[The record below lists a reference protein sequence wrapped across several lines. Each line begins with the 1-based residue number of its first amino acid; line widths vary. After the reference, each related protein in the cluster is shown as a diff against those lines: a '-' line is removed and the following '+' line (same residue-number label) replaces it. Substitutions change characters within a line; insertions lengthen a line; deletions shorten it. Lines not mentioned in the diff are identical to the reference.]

1 MVPFLFYHFEINEF
15 SKNIQK
21 VKHKH
26 KKYRLQSRKK
36 TKNSFAEIICVVLCH
51 EVNLVWV
58 FMVVPRFWPAYRRM
72 AVGCGRGA
80 LRLNG
85 MDINKQIR
93 SGTRS
98 EENLLSH
105 VLILNEEIDFS
116 TRIKNYLRVIEA
128 YLQVLESKNT
138 KTMNLT
144 FLQNRF

>member
-1 MVPFLFYHFEINEF
+1 MKLIANMQKNWDVQVKLYSALFDHESNFIQDRLAWRFGNFGELMPFSE
-15 SKNIQK
+15 
-21 VKHKH
+21 
-26 KKYRLQSRKK
+26 
-36 TKNSFAEIICVVLCH
+36 
-51 EVNLVWV
+51 W
-58 FMVVPRFWPAYRRM
+58 
-72 AVGCGRGA
+72 
-80 LRLNG
+80 

-138 KTMNLT
+138 KTIGPKFCCRKPVKDILSP
-144 FLQNRF
+144 